1 MFKESPSKSKS
12 AGRTP
17 SKKSYPSTSICDK
30 CGNCEACERRQL
42 RASQHRSSQHAS
54 PQRTQDNQ
62 FDVFVSPDAMD
73 LKTPDGKIVLV
84 KSIRLNSSKCN
95 FHWSKFK

>member
-17 SKKSYPSTSICDK
+17 SKKSYPSTSISDK

-42 RASQHRSSQHAS
+42 RASQLRSSHHGT
-54 PQRTQDNQ
+54 PHKTQDNQ
-62 FDVFVSPDAMD
+62 LDVCVSPGAMD
-73 LKTPDGKIVLV
+73 LKTPDGNIVLV
-84 KSIRLNSSKCN
+84 NFIRLNSNKCN
-95 FHWSKFK
+95 FYWSKFE